1 MSEQTTPSTSSRTIE
16 RALENIGDRPT
27 LAALLGV
34 EVADLN
40 RWILGK
46 QIPPHEIFLRALDL
60 AFRGTLPVAPTADV
74 KDQVPGRRLWAGGT
88 PAKGRRTEEI

>member
-1 MSEQTTPSTSSRTIE
+1 MSEQTTSSASSRTIE
-16 RALENIGDRPT
+16 RALENVGDRRA

-46 QIPPHEIFLRALDL
+46 QIPPHEVFLRALDL
-60 AFRGTLPVAPTADV
+60 AFRGTLPLAPTGD
-74 KDQVPGRRLWAGGT
+74 
-88 PAKGRRTEEI
+88 AKGRGLSPVLAQDPAEGRHSEEI